1 MTENK
6 TGGNWIDVTVPLK
19 EGMVIW
25 PGDVVIKIERR
36 RSMER
41 GDAANNSAIS
51 LGVHTGTHM
60 DAPKHFIKDGKSID
74 KLPFETSVGP
84 ARVIEIKDKVSIKP
98 EELKMHN
105 IKKGER
111 ILFKTVNSPRC
122 WQTDA
127 FVNDFVFITRDAAQF
142 LVDAGVILVGVDYLS
157 VGSPLDP
164 EKAMRPDTHQ
174 ILLGSGLYLIEGL
187 NLTAVKAGEYNLIC
201 LPLKLMDAE
210 GSPVRAILQPVSTK

>member
-1 MTENK
+1 MTNK
-6 TGGNWIDVTVPLK
+6 TGSNWIDVTVPLK
-19 EGMVIW
+19 EGMAIW
-25 PGDVVIKIERR
+25 PGDVTIKIERR
-36 RSMER
+36 RSMDR

-74 KLPFETSVGP
+74 KLPLETSVGP
-84 ARVIEIKDKVSIKP
+84 ARVIEIKDKISIKP
-98 EELKMHN
+98 EELKQHN

-127 FVNDFVFITRDAAQF
+127 FVNDFVFVTRDAAQF

-157 VGSPLDP
+157 VGSPMDP
-164 EKAMRPDTHQ
+164 DKAMRPDTHQ
-174 ILLGSGLYLIEGL
+174 ILLGAGLYLIEGM
-187 NLTAVKAGEYNLIC
+187 NMTNVSAGNYNLVC
-201 LPLKLMDAE
+201 LPLKLMEAE
-210 GSPVRAILQPVSTK
+210 GSPVRAILQLIK

>member
-1 MTENK
+1 MTDK
-6 TGGNWIDVTVPLK
+6 TASSWIDVTVPLK
-19 EGMVIW
+19 EGMAIW
-25 PGDVVIKIERR
+25 PGDVTIKIERR
-36 RSMER
+36 RSMDR

-51 LGVHTGTHM
+51 MGVHTGTHM

-74 KLPFETSVGP
+74 KLPLETSVGP

-98 EELKMHN
+98 DELKQHN

-122 WQTDA
+122 WQTDT
-127 FVNDFVFITRDAAQF
+127 FVNDFVFVTRDAAQF

-157 VGSPLDP
+157 VGSPMDP
-164 EKAMRPDTHQ
+164 EKTMRPDTHQ
-174 ILLGSGLYLIEGL
+174 ILLGAGLYLIEGL
-187 NLTAVKAGEYNLIC
+187 NLTAVKAGDYNLVC

-210 GSPVRAILQPVSTK
+210 GSPVRAILQPLK

>member
-1 MTENK
+1 MA
-6 TGGNWIDVTVPLK
+6 
-19 EGMVIW
+19 IW
-25 PGDVVIKIERR
+25 PGDVTIKIERR
-36 RSMER
+36 RSMDR

-74 KLPFETSVGP
+74 KLPLETSVGP
-84 ARVIEIKDKVSIKP
+84 ARVIEIKDKISIKP
-98 EELKMHN
+98 EELKQHN

-127 FVNDFVFITRDAAQF
+127 FVNDFVFVTRDAAQF

-157 VGSPLDP
+157 VGSPMDP
-164 EKAMRPDTHQ
+164 DKAMRPDTHQ
-174 ILLGSGLYLIEGL
+174 ILLGAGLYLIEGL
-187 NLTAVKAGEYNLIC
+187 NLTAVKAGDYNLIC

-210 GSPVRAILQPVSTK
+210 GSPVRAILQPVSIK

>member
-1 MTENK
+1 MTTK
-6 TGGNWIDVTVPLK
+6 IGSNWIDVTVPLK
-19 EGMVIW
+19 EGMAIW
-25 PGDVVIKIERR
+25 PGDVTIKIERR
-36 RSMER
+36 RSMDR

-74 KLPFETSVGP
+74 KLPLETSVGP
-84 ARVIEIKDKVSIKP
+84 ARVIEIKDKISIKP
-98 EELKMHN
+98 EELKQHN

-157 VGSPLDP
+157 VGSPMDP
-164 EKAMRPDTHQ
+164 DKAMRPDTHQ
-174 ILLGSGLYLIEGL
+174 ILLGAGLYLIEGL
-187 NLTAVKAGEYNLIC
+187 NLTAVKAGDYNLIC

-210 GSPVRAILQPVSTK
+210 GSPVRAILQPIK

>member
-1 MTENK
+1 MTTK
-6 TGGNWIDVTVPLK
+6 TGSNWIDITVPLK
-19 EGMVIW
+19 EGMAIW
-25 PGDVVIKIERR
+25 PGDVTIKIERR
-36 RSMER
+36 RSMDR

-60 DAPKHFIKDGKSID
+60 DAPKHFIKDGRSID
-74 KLPFETSVGP
+74 KLPLETSVGP
-84 ARVIEIKDKVSIKP
+84 ARVIEIKDKISIKP
-98 EELKMHN
+98 EELKQHN

-127 FVNDFVFITRDAAQF
+127 FVNDFVFVTRDAAQF

-157 VGSPLDP
+157 VGSPMDP

-174 ILLGSGLYLIEGL
+174 ILLGAGLYLIEGL
-187 NLTAVKAGEYNLIC
+187 NLTAVKAGDYNLIC

-210 GSPVRAILQPVSTK
+210 GSPVRAILQPVPIK

>member
-1 MTENK
+1 MTTK
-6 TGGNWIDVTVPLK
+6 TGSNWIDITVPLK
-19 EGMVIW
+19 EGMAIW
-25 PGDVVIKIERR
+25 PGDVTIKIERR
-36 RSMER
+36 RSMDR

-60 DAPKHFIKDGKSID
+60 DAPKHFIKDGRSID
-74 KLPFETSVGP
+74 KLPLETSVGP
-84 ARVIEIKDKVSIKP
+84 ARVIEIKDKISIKP
-98 EELKMHN
+98 EELKQHN

-127 FVNDFVFITRDAAQF
+127 FVNDFVFVTRDAAQF
-142 LVDAGVILVGVDYLS
+142 LVDAGVILIGVDYLS

-164 EKAMRPDTHQ
+164 EKTMRPDTHQ
-174 ILLGSGLYLIEGL
+174 ILLGAGLYLIEGL
-187 NLTAVKAGEYNLIC
+187 NLTDVKAGDYNLIC

>member
-1 MTENK
+1 MTNK
-6 TGGNWIDVTVPLK
+6 TGSNWIDVTVPLK
-19 EGMVIW
+19 EGMAIW
-25 PGDVVIKIERR
+25 PGDVTIKIERR

-60 DAPKHFIKDGKSID
+60 DAPKHFIKDGRSID

-84 ARVIEIKDKVSIKP
+84 ARVIEIKDKISIKP
-98 EELKMHN
+98 EELKQHN

-122 WQTDA
+122 WQTDD
-127 FVNDFVFITRDAAQF
+127 FVNDFVYITRDAAQF

-164 EKAMRPDTHQ
+164 EKALRPDTHQ
-174 ILLGSGLYLIEGL
+174 ILLGAGLYLIEGL
-187 NLTAVKAGEYNLIC
+187 NLTAVKAGNYNLIC
-201 LPLKLMDAE
+201 LPLKLMGAE

>member
-6 TGGNWIDVTVPLK
+6 TRGNWIDVTVPLK
-19 EGMVIW
+19 EGMAIW
-25 PGDVVIKIERR
+25 PGDVTIKIERR

-84 ARVIEIKDKVSIKP
+84 ARVIEIKDKISIKP
-98 EELKMHN
+98 EELRQHN
-105 IKKGER
+105 IKRGER

-122 WQTDA
+122 WQTDD
-127 FVNDFVFITRDAAQF
+127 FVNDFVYITRDAAQF

-174 ILLGSGLYLIEGL
+174 IFLGAGLYLIEGL
-187 NLTAVKAGEYNLIC
+187 NLTAVKAGNYNLIC

-210 GSPVRAILQPVSTK
+210 GSPVRAILQPVK

>member
-1 MTENK
+1 MTNK
-6 TGGNWIDVTVPLK
+6 TGTNWIDVTVPLK
-19 EGMVIW
+19 EGMAIW
-25 PGDVVIKIERR
+25 PGDVTIKIERR
-36 RSMER
+36 RSMDR

-74 KLPFETSVGP
+74 KLPLETSVGP
-84 ARVIEIKDKVSIKP
+84 ARVIEIKDKISIKP
-98 EELKMHN
+98 EELKQHN

-127 FVNDFVFITRDAAQF
+127 FVNDFVFVTRDAAQF

-174 ILLGSGLYLIEGL
+174 ILLGAGLYLIEGL
-187 NLTAVKAGEYNLIC
+187 NLTAVKAGDYNLVC

-210 GSPVRAILQPVSTK
+210 GSPVRAILQPVK

>member
-1 MTENK
+1 MTTK
-6 TGGNWIDVTVPLK
+6 TGSNWIDITVPLK
-19 EGMVIW
+19 EGMAIW
-25 PGDVVIKIERR
+25 PGDVTIKIERR
-36 RSMER
+36 RSMDR

-60 DAPKHFIKDGKSID
+60 DAPKHFIKDGRSID
-74 KLPFETSVGP
+74 KLPLETSVGP
-84 ARVIEIKDKVSIKP
+84 ARVIEIKDKISIKP
-98 EELKMHN
+98 EELKQHN

-127 FVNDFVFITRDAAQF
+127 FVNDFVFVTRDAAQF
-142 LVDAGVILVGVDYLS
+142 LVDAGVILIGVDYLS

-174 ILLGSGLYLIEGL
+174 ILLGAGLYLIEGL
-187 NLTAVKAGEYNLIC
+187 NLTAVKAGDYNLIC

>member
-1 MTENK
+1 MTTK
-6 TGGNWIDVTVPLK
+6 TGSNWIDITVPLK
-19 EGMVIW
+19 EGMAIW
-25 PGDVVIKIERR
+25 PGDVTIKIERR
-36 RSMER
+36 RSMDR

-60 DAPKHFIKDGKSID
+60 DAPKHFIKDGRSID
-74 KLPFETSVGP
+74 KLPLETSVGP
-84 ARVIEIKDKVSIKP
+84 ARVIEIKDKISIKP
-98 EELKMHN
+98 EELKQHN

-127 FVNDFVFITRDAAQF
+127 FVNDFVFVTRDAAQF

-157 VGSPLDP
+157 VGSPMDP

-174 ILLGSGLYLIEGL
+174 ILLGAGLYLIEGL
-187 NLTAVKAGEYNLIC
+187 NLTAVKAGDYNLIC

-210 GSPVRAILQPVSTK
+210 GSPVRAILQPISIK

>member
-1 MTENK
+1 MTNK
-6 TGGNWIDVTVPLK
+6 TGSNWIDVTVPLK
-19 EGMVIW
+19 EGMAIW
-25 PGDVVIKIERR
+25 PGDVTIKIERR

-74 KLPFETSVGP
+74 KLPLETSVGP
-84 ARVIEIKDKVSIKP
+84 ARVIEIKDKISIKP
-98 EELKMHN
+98 EELKQHN

-122 WQTDA
+122 WQTDS
-127 FVNDFVFITRDAAQF
+127 FVNDFVFVTRDAAQF

-157 VGSPLDP
+157 VGSPMDP
-164 EKAMRPDTHQ
+164 DKAMRPDTHQ
-174 ILLGSGLYLIEGL
+174 ILLGAGLYLIEGL
-187 NLTAVKAGEYNLIC
+187 NLTAVKAGDYNLVC

>member
-1 MTENK
+1 MTNR

-19 EGMVIW
+19 EGMAIW
-25 PGDVVIKIERR
+25 PGDVTIKIERR

-60 DAPKHFIKDGKSID
+60 DAPKHFIKDGRSID
-74 KLPFETSVGP
+74 KLPLETSVGP
-84 ARVIEIKDKVSIKP
+84 ARVIEIKDKISIKP
-98 EELKMHN
+98 EELKLHN

-111 ILFKTVNSPRC
+111 ILFKTNNSPRC

-127 FVNDFVFITRDAAQF
+127 FVNDFVFVTRDAAQF

-164 EKAMRPDTHQ
+164 EKALRPDTHQ
-174 ILLGSGLYLIEGL
+174 ILLGAGLYLIEGL
-187 NLTAVKAGEYNLIC
+187 NLTAVKAGDYNLIC

-210 GSPVRAILQPVSTK
+210 GSPVRAILQPVI

>member
-1 MTENK
+1 MTNK
-6 TGGNWIDVTVPLK
+6 TGSNWIDVTVPLK
-19 EGMVIW
+19 EGMAIW
-25 PGDVVIKIERR
+25 PGDVTIKIERR
-36 RSMER
+36 RSMDR

-74 KLPFETSVGP
+74 KLPLETSVGP
-84 ARVIEIKDKVSIKP
+84 ARVIEIKDKISIKP
-98 EELKMHN
+98 EELKQHN

-127 FVNDFVFITRDAAQF
+127 FVNDFVFVTRDAAQF

-157 VGSPLDP
+157 VGSPMDP
-164 EKAMRPDTHQ
+164 DKAMRPDTHQ
-174 ILLGSGLYLIEGL
+174 ILLGAGLYLIEGL
-187 NLTAVKAGEYNLIC
+187 NLTAVKAGDYNLIC

-210 GSPVRAILQPVSTK
+210 GSPVRAILQPIK

>member
-1 MTENK
+1 MTTK
-6 TGGNWIDVTVPLK
+6 TGSNWIDITVPLK
-19 EGMVIW
+19 EGMAIW
-25 PGDVVIKIERR
+25 PGDVTIKIERR
-36 RSMER
+36 RSMDR

-60 DAPKHFIKDGKSID
+60 DAPKHFIKDGRSID
-74 KLPFETSVGP
+74 KLPLETSVGP
-84 ARVIEIKDKVSIKP
+84 ARVIEIKDKISIKP
-98 EELKMHN
+98 EELKQHN

-127 FVNDFVFITRDAAQF
+127 FVNDFVFVTRDAAQF

-174 ILLGSGLYLIEGL
+174 ILLGAGLYLIEGL
-187 NLTAVKAGEYNLIC
+187 NLTAVKAGDYNLIC

-210 GSPVRAILQPVSTK
+210 GSPVRAILQPVPIK

>member
-1 MTENK
+1 MTTK
-6 TGGNWIDVTVPLK
+6 TGSNWIDITVPLK
-19 EGMVIW
+19 EGMAIW
-25 PGDVVIKIERR
+25 PGDVTIKIERR
-36 RSMER
+36 RSMDR

-60 DAPKHFIKDGKSID
+60 DAPKHFIKDGRSID
-74 KLPFETSVGP
+74 KLPLETSVGP
-84 ARVIEIKDKVSIKP
+84 ARVIEIKDKISIKP
-98 EELKMHN
+98 EELKQHN

-127 FVNDFVFITRDAAQF
+127 FVNDFVFVTRDAAQF
-142 LVDAGVILVGVDYLS
+142 LVDAGVILIGVDYLS

-164 EKAMRPDTHQ
+164 EKTMRPDTHQ
-174 ILLGSGLYLIEGL
+174 ILLGAGLYLIEGL
-187 NLTAVKAGEYNLIC
+187 NLTAVKAGDYNLIC

-210 GSPVRAILQPVSTK
+210 GSPVRAILQPVPIK

>member
-1 MTENK
+1 MDNK

-19 EGMVIW
+19 EGMAIW
-25 PGDVVIKIERR
+25 PGDVNIKIERR

-51 LGVHTGTHM
+51 MGVHTGTHM

-74 KLPFETSVGP
+74 KLTLETSVGP

-98 EELKMHN
+98 EELKQHN

-127 FVNDFVFITRDAAQF
+127 FVDDFVFVTRDAAQF

-164 EKAMRPDTHQ
+164 EKAIGRIPTRFY
-174 ILLGSGLYLIEGL
+174 SGPVC
-187 NLTAVKAGEYNLIC
+187 TSSKA
-201 LPLKLMDAE
+201 
-210 GSPVRAILQPVSTK
+210 

>member
-1 MTENK
+1 MTTK
-6 TGGNWIDVTVPLK
+6 TGSNWIDITVPLQ
-19 EGMVIW
+19 EGMAIW
-25 PGDVVIKIERR
+25 PGDVTIKIERR
-36 RSMER
+36 RSMDR

-60 DAPKHFIKDGKSID
+60 DAPKHFIKDGRSID
-74 KLPFETSVGP
+74 KLPLETSVGP
-84 ARVIEIKDKVSIKP
+84 ARVIEIKDKISIKP
-98 EELKMHN
+98 EELKQHN

-127 FVNDFVFITRDAAQF
+127 FVNDFVFVTRDAAQF
-142 LVDAGVILVGVDYLS
+142 LVDTGVILVGVDYLS
-157 VGSPLDP
+157 VGSPMDP

-174 ILLGSGLYLIEGL
+174 ILLGAGLYLIEGL
-187 NLTAVKAGEYNLIC
+187 NLSEVRAGNYNLIC
-201 LPLKLMDAE
+201 LPLKLMGAE

>member
-1 MTENK
+1 MTNR

-19 EGMVIW
+19 EGMAIW
-25 PGDVVIKIERR
+25 PGDVTIKIERR

-60 DAPKHFIKDGKSID
+60 DAPKHFIKDGRSID
-74 KLPFETSVGP
+74 KLPLETSVGP
-84 ARVIEIKDKVSIKP
+84 ARVIEIKDKISIKP
-98 EELKMHN
+98 EELKQHN

-122 WQTDA
+122 WQTDT
-127 FVNDFVFITRDAAQF
+127 FVNDFVFVTRDAAQF

-164 EKAMRPDTHQ
+164 EKALRPDTHQ
-174 ILLGSGLYLIEGL
+174 ILLGAGLYLIEGL
-187 NLTAVKAGEYNLIC
+187 NLTAVKAGDYNLIC

-210 GSPVRAILQPVSTK
+210 GSPVRAILQPVI

>member
-1 MTENK
+1 MA
-6 TGGNWIDVTVPLK
+6 
-19 EGMVIW
+19 IW
-25 PGDVVIKIERR
+25 PGDVTIKIERR
-36 RSMER
+36 RSMDR

-74 KLPFETSVGP
+74 KLPLETSVGP
-84 ARVIEIKDKVSIKP
+84 ARVIEIKDKISIKP
-98 EELKMHN
+98 EELKQHN

-127 FVNDFVFITRDAAQF
+127 FVNDFVFVTRDAAQF

-157 VGSPLDP
+157 VGSPMDP
-164 EKAMRPDTHQ
+164 DKAMRPDTHQ
-174 ILLGSGLYLIEGL
+174 ILLGAGLYLIEGL
-187 NLTAVKAGEYNLIC
+187 NLTAVKAGDYNLIC

-210 GSPVRAILQPVSTK
+210 GSPVRAILQPIK

>member
-1 MTENK
+1 MA
-6 TGGNWIDVTVPLK
+6 
-19 EGMVIW
+19 IW
-25 PGDVVIKIERR
+25 PGDVTIKIERR
-36 RSMER
+36 RSMDR

-60 DAPKHFIKDGKSID
+60 DAPKHFIKDGRSID
-74 KLPFETSVGP
+74 KLPLETSVGP
-84 ARVIEIKDKVSIKP
+84 ARVIEIKDKISIKP
-98 EELKMHN
+98 EELKQHN

-127 FVNDFVFITRDAAQF
+127 FVNDFVFVTRDAAQF

-157 VGSPLDP
+157 VGSPMDP

-174 ILLGSGLYLIEGL
+174 ILLGAGLYLIEGL
-187 NLTAVKAGEYNLIC
+187 NLTAVKAGDYNLIC

>member
-1 MTENK
+1 MTNK
-6 TGGNWIDVTVPLK
+6 TGSNWIDVTVPLK
-19 EGMVIW
+19 EGMAIW
-25 PGDVVIKIERR
+25 PGDVTIKIERR
-36 RSMER
+36 RSMDR

-74 KLPFETSVGP
+74 KLPLETSVGP
-84 ARVIEIKDKVSIKP
+84 ARVIEIKDKISIKP
-98 EELKMHN
+98 EELKQHN

-127 FVNDFVFITRDAAQF
+127 FVNDFVFVTRDAAQF

-174 ILLGSGLYLIEGL
+174 ILLGAGLYLIEGL
-187 NLTAVKAGEYNLIC
+187 NLTAVKAGDYNLIC

-210 GSPVRAILQPVSTK
+210 GSPVRAILQPISIK